1 MKYHYTVALLYSS
14 TAFAHPSAT
23 FALSWACIPNS
34 SLIALIAL
42 TNDKDRHIHFELGG
56 LVVTDFRN
64 ATRTYDP
71 IVHSHIT

>member
-23 FALSWACIPNS
+23 FALSWACIPNA

-42 TNDKDRHIHFELGG
+42 TNDKDRHFHSELGG
-56 LVVTDFRN
+56 R
-64 ATRTYDP
+64 
-71 IVHSHIT
+71 